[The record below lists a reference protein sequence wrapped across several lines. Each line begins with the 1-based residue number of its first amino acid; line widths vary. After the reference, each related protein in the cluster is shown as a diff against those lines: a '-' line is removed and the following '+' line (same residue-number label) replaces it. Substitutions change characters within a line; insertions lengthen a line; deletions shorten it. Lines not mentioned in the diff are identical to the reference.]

1 MPTRQYNQK
10 LRAESAAETRQRILD
25 AVAERMRTAP
35 TEPVSIDQVARLAK
49 VSRSTIYVVFGSR
62 VGLFE
67 AFAEDLWDRTGF
79 ADLVQ
84 AVKTADALEQLR
96 AATRAACRMF
106 GGDVDVYRVL
116 NAMARLDPDA
126 VGQVVDSAEND
137 RRRGMGRLAKRLGE
151 DGYLRDD
158 VTTEQALDLLWLLG
172 SFDAFYHLHVG
183 RGLAVDDAAD
193 VLSETAERALCR

>member
-10 LRAESAAETRQRILD
+10 LRAESAAETRRRILD

-49 VSRSTIYVVFGSR
+49 VARSTIYVVFDSR

-67 AFAEDLWDRTGF
+67 AFAEDLFARTGM
-79 ADLVQ
+79 ADISQ
-84 AVKTADALEQLR
+84 AVRSADALEHLR
-96 AATRAACRMF
+96 GAMRAACRMF
-106 GGDVDVYRVL
+106 AGDLDVWRVL

-126 VGQVVDSAEND
+126 VGQVIDRAEND
-137 RRRGMGRLAKRLGE
+137 RRRGLGHLAKRMAE

-158 VTTEQALDLLWLLG
+158 VTVEQAHDLLWVLG
-172 SFDAFYHLHVG
+172 SFDAFYLLHAG
-183 RGLAVDDAAD
+183 QGLTVDDAAD
-193 VLSETAERALCR
+193 ALSRTAERALCR